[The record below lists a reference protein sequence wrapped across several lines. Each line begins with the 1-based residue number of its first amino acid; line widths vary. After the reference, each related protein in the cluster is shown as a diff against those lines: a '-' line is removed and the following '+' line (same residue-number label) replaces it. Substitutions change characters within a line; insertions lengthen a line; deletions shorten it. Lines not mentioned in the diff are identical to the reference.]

1 MINIEKYITE
11 TIWKGLN
18 VLRGHLDLGI
28 AQGVL
33 RELLFLKLLN
43 IEINKDSYFEEK
55 IDGRIQF
62 NNAEELFAQLNE
74 FIKRNTIL
82 QELFEDIYN
91 VRKNSDYRVLDSVI
105 DILNDIDFNNEEFEL
120 DILFRNFLDN
130 SSKSK
135 YSINIT
141 TSPSIRVL
149 ISELLRNREI
159 KDLYNPTIG
168 YGSLSLQVASKH
180 RGVNIYGQDIN
191 SEVIRICKMQL
202 ILDKRIEDLDNINQG
217 NTIIDPHNIEGNELH
232 KFDCIVCNPPYGVR
246 DWGYE
251 EILNYDK
258 YNRFHRGMPSK
269 SLGDYAFIT
278 HVIESLSSDGIAIMV
293 EPAGVLFRE
302 GAEGLLRQKLVEENI
317 IDTIIA
323 LPNNMMFGT
332 AIPVNLIIF
341 NKAKKEKDTLFI
353 DVTKEVVVNKVL
365 TTLSNKMVEK
375 VAKVYEE
382 RLDIEG
388 FSRKVDIEEI
398 QNNNFNLKV
407 QRYIEEISE
416 KEALD
421 IKDIGKEIEYLTVK
435 LQEIQAE
442 INQFFK

>member
-1 MINIEKYITE
+1 MVDIEKYIAELT
-11 TIWKGLN
+11 WKGLN

-28 AQGVL
+28 AEGVL

-43 IEINKDSYFEEK
+43 GAVDRDSYFKE
-55 IDGRIQF
+55 RIGGILQF
-62 NNAEELFAQLNE
+62 NNSEELFGQLNE
-74 FIKRNTIL
+74 FIENNQVL
-82 QELFEDIYN
+82 DGLFEDIYN
-91 VRKNSDYRVLDSVI
+91 VSNNSDYRVLDSVI
-105 DILNDIDFNNEEFEL
+105 DILNDIDFDNEKIEL
-120 DILFRNFLDN
+120 DILFRNFLDS

-135 YSINIT
+135 YSISTT
-141 TSPSIRVL
+141 TSPSIRAL
-149 ISELLRNREI
+149 ISQLLKNREI
-159 KDLYNPTIG
+159 KELYNPTIG
-168 YGSLSLQVASKH
+168 YGSLSLEVASNH

-191 SEVIRICKMQL
+191 SEVVRICKMQL
-202 ILDKRIEDLDNINQG
+202 ILDKRIEDLDNITQG
-217 NTIIDPHNIEGNELH
+217 NTIINPGNVEGNELR
-232 KFDCIVCNPPYGVR
+232 KFACIVCDPPYGVR

-278 HVIESLSSDGIAIMV
+278 QVIESLNSDGIAIMV

-317 IDTIIA
+317 IDTVIS

-341 NKAKKEKDTLFI
+341 NKGKRENDILFI
-353 DVTKEVVVNKVL
+353 DVAKEVMVNKVL
-365 TTLSNKMVEK
+365 TTLSNEMVEK

-398 QNNNFNLKV
+398 QNNNFNLNV
-407 QRYIEEISE
+407 QRYIEEIIE

-421 IKDIGKEIEYLTVK
+421 IEEIGKEIEELTVK
-435 LQEIQAE
+435 LQEIQSE
-442 INQFFK
+442 INQFFR

>member
-1 MINIEKYITE
+1 MVDIEKYIAELT
-11 TIWKGLN
+11 WKGLY

-28 AQGVL
+28 AEGVL

-43 IEINKDSYFEEK
+43 GAVDRDSYFKER
-55 IDGRIQF
+55 IVGRLQL

-74 FIKRNTIL
+74 FIENNKVL
-82 QELFEDIYN
+82 EGLFEDIYN
-91 VRKNSDYRVLDSVI
+91 VSNNSDYRVLDSVI
-105 DILNDIDFNNEEFEL
+105 DILNDIDYDNEKIEL
-120 DILFRNFLDN
+120 DILFRNFLDS

-135 YSINIT
+135 YSISIT
-141 TSPSIRVL
+141 TSPSIRAL
-149 ISELLRNREI
+149 ISKLLSNREI

-168 YGSLSLQVASKH
+168 YGSLSLEVASNH
-180 RGVNIYGQDIN
+180 RGDNIYGQDIN
-191 SEVIRICKMQL
+191 SEVVRICRMQL
-202 ILDKRIEDLDNINQG
+202 ILDKRIEDLDNIIQG
-217 NTIIDPHNIEGNELH
+217 NTIINPGNVEGNELR
-232 KFDCIVCNPPYGVR
+232 KFDCIVCNPPYGVK

-278 HVIESLSSDGIAIMV
+278 QVIESLTSYGIAIMV
-293 EPAGVLFRE
+293 EPTGILFRE
-302 GAEGLLRQKLVEENI
+302 GAEGVLRQKLVEENI
-317 IDTIIA
+317 IDTVIA

-341 NKAKKEKDTLFI
+341 NKGKRENDILFI
-353 DVTKEVVVNKVL
+353 DVAKEVMVNKVL
-365 TTLSNKMVEK
+365 SSLSNEMVEK
-375 VAKVYEE
+375 VTKVYEE

-398 QNNNFNLKV
+398 QNNNFNLNV
-407 QRYIEEISE
+407 QRYIEEIIE

-421 IKDIGKEIEYLTVK
+421 IKKIGKEIEELTVK
-435 LQEIQAE
+435 LQEIQSE
-442 INQFFK
+442 INQFFR

>member
-1 MINIEKYITE
+1 MVDIEKYIAEIT
-11 TIWKGLN
+11 WKGLN

-28 AQGVL
+28 AEGVL

-43 IEINKDSYFEEK
+43 GAVDRDSYFKE
-55 IDGRIQF
+55 RIGGILQF
-62 NNAEELFAQLNE
+62 NNAEELFGQLNE
-74 FIKRNTIL
+74 FIENNQVL
-82 QELFEDIYN
+82 DGLFEDIYN
-91 VRKNSDYRVLDSVI
+91 VSNNSDYRVLDSVI
-105 DILNDIDFNNEEFEL
+105 DILNDIDYDNEKIEL
-120 DILFRNFLDN
+120 DILFRNFLDS

-135 YSINIT
+135 YSISIT
-141 TSPSIRVL
+141 TSPSIRAL
-149 ISELLRNREI
+149 ISKLLSNREI

-168 YGSLSLQVASKH
+168 YGSLSLEVASNH

-191 SEVIRICKMQL
+191 SEVVRICRMQL
-202 ILDKRIEDLDNINQG
+202 ILDKRIEDLDNIIQG
-217 NTIIDPHNIEGNELH
+217 NTIINPGNVEGNELR
-232 KFDCIVCNPPYGVR
+232 KFDCIVCNPPYGVK

-278 HVIESLSSDGIAIMV
+278 QVIESLTSYGIAIMV
-293 EPAGVLFRE
+293 EPTGILFRE
-302 GAEGLLRQKLVEENI
+302 GAEGVLRQKLVEENI
-317 IDTIIA
+317 IDTVIA

-341 NKAKKEKDTLFI
+341 NKGKRENDILFI
-353 DVTKEVVVNKVL
+353 DVAKEVMVNKVL
-365 TTLSNKMVEK
+365 TTLSNEMVEK

-398 QNNNFNLKV
+398 QNNNFNLNV
-407 QRYIEEISE
+407 QRYIEEIIE

-421 IKDIGKEIEYLTVK
+421 IKEIGKEIEELTVK
-435 LQEIQAE
+435 LQEIQSE
-442 INQFFK
+442 INQFFR